1 MHPGD
6 HDDDQSNA
14 GLMKQITFL
23 MACGPEPEGRRVEH
37 RDRL

>member
-1 MHPGD
+1 MTTSPTP
-6 HDDDQSNA
+6 